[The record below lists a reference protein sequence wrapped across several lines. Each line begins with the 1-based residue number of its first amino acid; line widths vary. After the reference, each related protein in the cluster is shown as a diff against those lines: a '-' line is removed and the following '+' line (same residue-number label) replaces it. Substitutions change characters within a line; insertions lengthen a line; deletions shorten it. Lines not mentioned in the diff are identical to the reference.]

1 LFLISVSLLFWGEP
15 EKFWSA
21 PPPCNALGDEQLGDN
36 QNEALNENWKE
47 IFEVVKKI

>member
-1 LFLISVSLLFWGEP
+1 MC
-15 EKFWSA
+15 
-21 PPPCNALGDEQLGDN
+21 PPPLCYALGDEQLGDN

>member
-1 LFLISVSLLFWGEP
+1 VFHFYSGVGQKNSGV
-15 EKFWSA
+15 
-21 PPPCNALGDEQLGDN
+21 PPPPLCYALGDEQLGDN